1 MKFKVMDN
9 MYTAYFDMVLY
20 FCCDDVDIK
29 STFPEALYRGFS
41 LCIKDADSRKKKYK
55 T

>member
-1 MKFKVMDN
+1 MDN

-20 FCCDDVDIK
+20 FCYMSPNDDNVIK
-29 STFPEALYRGFS
+29 STFPEALYRGFR
-41 LCIKDADSRKKKYK
+41 LCIKDSRKKKYK